1 MDNPDLDLNTP
12 PLTTYPELPLHMGC
26 RCGNEQV
33 VERLLDAGAD
43 PDTFCGFGRNA
54 LQCTAFRR
62 SLNIDKLS
70 RLTRGK
76 QDEVEKKR
84 YINSTDRSQDQR
96 AAVHYVVTNEV
107 VEGAKV
113 LHEAGADWTIK
124 DRGGETPFE
133 LAFEHAPI
141 RRDWTIASYL
151 ASIQW
156 HAEYDKTG
164 PNEYFRS
171 CKWTWLDGQNVS
183 KKSGYWN
190 SEDIY

>member
-12 PLTTYPELPLHMGC
+12 PLTHLELPLHIGC
-26 RCGNEQV
+26 VFVNEQV
-33 VERLLDAGAD
+33 VGLLLDAGAD

-54 LQCTAFRR
+54 LQCAAFRCR
-62 SLNIDKLS
+62 LDIDKLS

-76 QDEVEKKR
+76 QGEVEKKR

-96 AAVHYVVTNEV
+96 AAAHHIVINGVVK
-107 VEGAKV
+107 GAKA
-113 LHEAGADWTIK
+113 LHEAGADWTIR
-124 DRGGETPFE
+124 DRGGKTPFE
-133 LAFEHAPI
+133 LAFEHAAT

-156 HAEYDKTG
+156 HAEYQKTG
-164 PNEYFRS
+164 PNEYNHA
-171 CKWTWLDGQNVS
+171 CKWTWLEGQNVS
-183 KKSGYWN
+183 KKSGHWN